1 MVFVE
6 VELIDI
12 DTALGVSPAMLQL
25 RANRAEV
32 IASNIAN
39 VDTPNYKAKDMKFTA
54 VMNHLESSSISR
66 IESDVLYR
74 VPFQKSRDGN
84 TVELQNEQSKFAQN
98 AMEYQQSLQFFK
110 SKISGLEKAING
122 K

>member
-1 MVFVE
+1 M
-6 VELIDI
+6 IDI

-25 RANRAEV
+25 RADRAEV

-39 VDTPNYKAKDMKFTA
+39 VDTPNYKARDMKFTA
-54 VMNHLESSSISR
+54 VMNQLESSSISR